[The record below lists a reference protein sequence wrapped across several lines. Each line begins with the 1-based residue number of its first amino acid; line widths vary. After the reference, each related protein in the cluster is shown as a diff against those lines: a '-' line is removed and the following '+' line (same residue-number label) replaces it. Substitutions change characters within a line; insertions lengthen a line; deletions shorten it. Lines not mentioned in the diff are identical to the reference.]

1 MLYLL
6 AAATVIII
14 TIIIVIIITTTA
26 LVSFILPLSSPS
38 QHIPAFL
45 NKATSKP

>member
-14 TIIIVIIITTTA
+14 IIIVIIITTTA

-38 QHIPAFL
+38 QHILAFL

>member
-6 AAATVIII
+6 AAATVII
-14 TIIIVIIITTTA
+14 IIIVIIITTTA